1 MVWRRYLILT
11 KRMLKKLSFL
21 LLLCAIPLM
30 VWGMRQMSE
39 QESGL
44 ITLALCAADSQD
56 QDALHTIEKITERNN
71 LARYIV
77 VNSEEE
83 ARKAVLE
90 NRADAAWIF
99 QSSLKDRLFT
109 YGTGNQTRK
118 AVKIIE
124 REDTVGLQLARESLY
139 GLLYSDVAYGIY
151 LDFIKED
158 LFDNDETALLE
169 AKEELDA
176 DYQDNHMDKSIFEFS
191 FIQNQE
197 DGETRQEESYLMVP
211 LRGILALMIV
221 LCGLAANLYY
231 LQDERKGIFAGYQLR
246 KRRHLLYAYE
256 MIAMI
261 PAAIVVL
268 IAYKASGIAVGMG
281 REILC
286 MILYMA
292 GTAIFGAF
300 ITCIC
305 RRLEILAALIPVLMI
320 TLMVLCPVFFAV
332 RHLHGI
338 QMIFP
343 PYLYLFGT
351 FNDTFIVRQLIY
363 IGIGGLLELGYEK
376 IL

>member
-44 ITLALCAADSQD
+44 ITLALCAADRQD
-56 QDALHTIEKITERNN
+56 PDALHTIERITERNN

-83 ARKAVLE
+83 AREAVLE

-300 ITCIC
+300 INCIC

-376 IL
+376 TL

>member
-56 QDALHTIEKITERNN
+56 PDALHTIEKITKRNN

-221 LCGLAANLYY
+221 LCGLAANLYF
-231 LQDERKGIFAGYQLR
+231 LQDERKGIFASYQLR

-261 PAAIVVL
+261 PAAFVVL

-286 MILYMA
+286 MILYMV

-376 IL
+376 TL

>member
-44 ITLALCAADSQD
+44 ITLALCAADRQD
-56 QDALHTIEKITERNN
+56 PDALHTIERITERNN
-71 LARYIV
+71 LARFIV

-83 ARKAVLE
+83 AREAVLE

-221 LCGLAANLYY
+221 LCGLAANLYF

-286 MILYMA
+286 MILYMV

-363 IGIGGLLELGYEK
+363 IGLGGLLELGYEK
-376 IL
+376 TL

>member
-1 MVWRRYLILT
+1 MVWRRYIILT

-44 ITLALCAADSQD
+44 ITLALCAADRQD
-56 QDALHTIEKITERNN
+56 PDALHTIERITERNN

-83 ARKAVLE
+83 AREAVLE

-109 YGTGNQTRK
+109 FGTGNQTRK

-221 LCGLAANLYY
+221 LCGLAANLYF

-286 MILYMA
+286 MILYMV

-363 IGIGGLLELGYEK
+363 IGLGGLLELGYEK
-376 IL
+376 TL

>member
-1 MVWRRYLILT
+1 MVWRRYIILT

-44 ITLALCAADSQD
+44 ITLALCAADRQD
-56 QDALHTIEKITERNN
+56 PDALHTIERITERNN

-83 ARKAVLE
+83 AREAVLE

-109 YGTGNQTRK
+109 FGTGNQTRK

-221 LCGLAANLYY
+221 LCGLAANLYF

-268 IAYKASGIAVGMG
+268 IAYHTSGIAVGMG

-286 MILYMA
+286 MILYMV

-376 IL
+376 TL

>member
-1 MVWRRYLILT
+1 MVWRRYIILT

-44 ITLALCAADSQD
+44 ITLALCAADRQD
-56 QDALHTIEKITERNN
+56 PDALHTIERITERNN

-83 ARKAVLE
+83 AREAVLE

-221 LCGLAANLYY
+221 LCGLAANLYF

-286 MILYMA
+286 MILYMV

-343 PYLYLFGT
+343 PYLYLFGI

-363 IGIGGLLELGYEK
+363 IGLGGLLELGYEK
-376 IL
+376 TL